1 MRDTKRRLEFYS
13 FFNHTGIAAH
23 LEDMAQK
30 GWMIEKITGFGWV
43 YRRIEPKRLHF
54 SVSYYARASEF
65 DPQPSE
71 GQREFQEFCEH
82 TGWKLACSS
91 AQLQIFTT
99 TSRIP
104 HPLKPTLSSS
114 LRPSTP
120 VRKRGFCCPTF
131 FCWRWRWCR
140 EASRLAAFVLT
151 QSACWRTARAFWNL
165 CLDDAAAHLQRGA
178 WGLLRVARKGQK
190 AAEQGEF

>member
-1 MRDTKRRLEFYS
+1 MRDTKRRLELYS

-91 AQLQIFTT
+91 AQLQIFYNDQPDPTPIETDPKLELEAIHASAKKGFLLPYFLLLAVAVVQVATVPEAARVVTALKTRSRFTNTT
-99 TSRIP
+99 ILTRMRQRI
-104 HPLKPTLSSS
+104 
-114 LRPSTP
+114 
-120 VRKRGFCCPTF
+120 
-131 FCWRWRWCR
+131 
-140 EASRLAAFVLT
+140 
-151 QSACWRTARAFWNL
+151 
-165 CLDDAAAHLQRGA
+165 
-178 WGLLRVARKGQK
+178 
-190 AAEQGEF
+190 